1 MKPQKKMKIKLK
13 SNLLLIRKHKNT
25 KFSVDMAVEENDED
39 KNLITGEILESQNDE
54 FKTGETVIFGKYAL
68 LTLTLQG
75 ENFHVLEV
83 DDVLGT
89 ADYKE

>member
-1 MKPQKKMKIKLK
+1 MKIQLK

-25 KFSVDMAVEENDED
+25 KFSEDMAVTENDED
-39 KNLITGEILESQNDE
+39 KNLITGEVLQSGTPNFNE
-54 FKTGETVIFGKYAL
+54 GETVIFGKYAL

-75 ENFHVLEV
+75 EKYHVLDI

-89 ADYKE
+89 TDYNEK